1 LGNKCSGVVK
11 SKDAPF
17 DEAARNKRDA
27 GICEAQEDNNVQYAA
42 PIVRRDCCP
51 SVVVEGWIR
60 HSGVK
65 INGSN
70 TFGESVMDISPRY

>member
-1 LGNKCSGVVK
+1 
-11 SKDAPF
+11 
-17 DEAARNKRDA
+17 
-27 GICEAQEDNNVQYAA
+27 
-42 PIVRRDCCP
+42 
-51 SVVVEGWIR
+51 VVVEGWIR